1 MAKRKTKERKPNK
14 EYELV
19 PCSRKHDYRI
29 LSADPGTRNYG
40 IACVG
45 VIGDK
50 IDVVANSLLTN
61 PMTSLTAEVMA
72 QRNLYSAEVRQWFK
86 LYDPNLTIAERFQ
99 TRGNGGPTIELVST
113 MNALLGAVRRIPY
126 KYIPASQ
133 WKVAFNRRWGDD
145 YLKGMYADCLTTPH
159 QLDSVLIGIYGLE
172 YALQRELKYTPGK
185 IIEMVETTSCLELR
199 RARK

>member
-1 MAKRKTKERKPNK
+1 MAKTKNRKPNK
-14 EYELV
+14 TYELV
-19 PCSRKHDYRI
+19 TCKRKHDYRI
-29 LSADPGTRNYG
+29 LASDPGTRNYG

-45 VIGDK
+45 VINDK

-61 PMTSLTAEVMA
+61 PITSLTAEVMG
-72 QRNLYSAEVRQWFK
+72 QRDLYSAEIRQWFEM
-86 LYDPNLTIAERFQ
+86 YDPNLTIAERFQ

-113 MNALLGAVRRIPY
+113 MNALLCAVRRIPY

-145 YLKGMYADCLTTPH
+145 YLKGMYNDCLTTPH

-172 YALQRELKYTPGK
+172 YALRRELKYKPEK
-185 IIEMVETTSCLELR
+185 IIEMVETTSRLELR
-199 RARK
+199 KPRK

>member
-1 MAKRKTKERKPNK
+1 MAKKPRKPNK
-14 EYELV
+14 AYSLS
-19 PCSRKHDYRI
+19 PCKRNHDYRI

-45 VIGDK
+45 VVSDK

-61 PMTSLTAEVMA
+61 PITSLTAEVMA
-72 QRNLYSAEVRQWFK
+72 QRDLYSAEIRQWFD
-86 LYDPNLTIAERFQ
+86 LYNPNLTIAERFQ

-113 MNALLGAVRRIPY
+113 MNALLGATRRIPY

-145 YLKGMYADCLTTPH
+145 YLKGMYEDCLTTPH
-159 QLDSVLIGIYGLE
+159 QLDSVLIGVYGLE
-172 YALQRELKYTPGK
+172 YALQRELKYKPEK
-185 IIEMVETTSCLELR
+185 IIEMVEATSCLELR
-199 RARK
+199 RPRK

>member
-1 MAKRKTKERKPNK
+1 MAKKPRKPNK
-14 EYELV
+14 AYVLS
-19 PCSRKHDYRI
+19 PCKRKHDYRI

-45 VIGDK
+45 VLGDK

-61 PMTSLTAEVMA
+61 PITSLTAEVMA
-72 QRNLYSAEVRQWFK
+72 QRDLYSAEIRQWFE
-86 LYDPNLTIAERFQ
+86 LYEPRLTIAERFQ

-113 MNALLGAVRRIPY
+113 MNALFGAVRRIPY

-145 YLKGMYADCLTTPH
+145 YLKGMYEDCRTTPH
-159 QLDSVLIGIYGLE
+159 QLDSVLIGVYGLE
-172 YALQRELKYTPGK
+172 YALRRELKYKPDQ
-185 IIEMVETTSCLELR
+185 IIEMVEATSCLELR